1 MKLTLIDIPE
11 YKANAWTAQAMA
23 RLTPRYTGVPNSIE
37 IRAKLGR
44 KEQKAHLRLSLT
56 RKADFSSENC
66 LILFVGNSPRILAGP
81 KEGVIVAG
89 TLDAAREF
97 IILNKTLLQKYYSG
111 RISDAKKVLENL
123 RHVKSKKTRLEI
135 EKEALKNTS
144 I

>member
-23 RLTPRYTGVPNSIE
+23 RLPPRYTGVPNSIE

-81 KEGVIVAG
+81 KEGVIHRSRHTGRSPRVYY
-89 TLDAAREF
+89 LEQDAIAE
-97 IILNKTLLQKYYSG
+97 ILQRQNF
-111 RISDAKKVLENL
+111 
-123 RHVKSKKTRLEI
+123 
-135 EKEALKNTS
+135 
-144 I
+144 